1 MSRDP
6 RAFEVVQKQAYEQ
19 NEDRIRLL
27 SAALRGV
34 SCLLSD
40 HLRTGELY
48 AEEHE
53 MVRAEIIRSLTKNSL
68 DNLTDEQIVGHLDQI
83 EVELESNN
91 EDN

>member
-6 RAFEVVQKQAYEQ
+6 RVFEVIQKQAYEQ
-19 NEDRIRLL
+19 SEDRVRVL
-27 SAALRGV
+27 SAALKGI

-53 MVRAEIIRSLTKNSL
+53 MVRAEIIRSLVNNHL
-68 DNLTDEQIVGHLDQI
+68 DNLTDEQITGALDDI
-83 EVELESNN
+83 EAELESNN
-91 EDN
+91 EE

>member
-6 RAFEVVQKQAYEQ
+6 RVFEVVQKQAYEQ

-27 SAALRGV
+27 SAALKGL

-40 HLRTGELY
+40 HLRTGELS

-53 MVRAEIIRSLTKNSL
+53 MVRAEVIRSLIKNSL
-68 DNLTDEQIVGHLDQI
+68 DNLTDDQIAGHLDQI
-83 EVELESNN
+83 EVGLESNN
-91 EDN
+91 EE

>member
-6 RAFEVVQKQAYEQ
+6 RVFEVVQKQAYEQ

-27 SAALRGV
+27 SASLKGV

-40 HLRTGELY
+40 HLRTGELS
-48 AEEHE
+48 AEEHK
-53 MVRAEIIRSLTKNSL
+53 MVRAEIIRSLVNNHL
-68 DNLTDEQIVGHLDQI
+68 DILSDEHIKGYLDQI

-91 EDN
+91 GDN